1 MANADKANSFRY
13 VRSLTG
19 QMVPVDMAIAASQTI
34 AKGDP
39 VIDNG
44 SGLVAIATATSG
56 ALLGI
61 AAEAVT
67 STGSVTRADDRIAI
81 YPGVD
86 TAIFDGQ
93 CSGDSVA
100 TLVATD
106 VDIEGSTSAFE
117 VNENATTEQVIRIVG
132 LVSDKAPDLDIGT
145 NDRVYFII
153 KRSQWNGYV
162 AAL

>member
-1 MANADKANSFRY
+1 MANADKPNSFKY

-19 QMVPVDMAIAASQTI
+19 QMAPVDMAIAASQTI

-67 STGSVTRADDRIAI
+67 STASVTRAADRIAI

-93 CSGDSVA
+93 CSGSSVA

-106 VDIEGSTSAFE
+106 VDIEGSTGIFE

-132 LVSDKAPDLDIGT
+132 LVSDKAADLDIGA